1 MPTTT
6 PQKCTALEESMP
18 TITPQKCTALEESM
32 PTITPQKHFFVIKTL
47 NL

>member
-1 MPTTT
+1 MPTIT